1 VQLLL
6 DRGAVLNGEPPTAF
20 HFACEMGAIST
31 LEFDA
36 THLVL
41 ATDSLSLSNA

>member
-6 DRGAVLNGEPPTAF
+6 NRGAVLNGEPPTAF
-20 HFACEMGAIST
+20 HFACEMAAIGT

-36 THLVL
+36 THRVL
-41 ATDSLSLSNA
+41 ATFSL